1 MAFEGLVTELK
12 RLIRERVPGSQAKES
27 VESFDS
33 APFLLKVRFVSSA
46 RTFGSGITEE
56 YKDGQTI
63 VCEWEGQDLQV
74 AVMMMPSANDWVQ
87 GRTEGEKFE
96 LWARLLSYD
105 TLYDRAIFGHAL
117 EENVAEQAPAES
129 DPVSVQPEPESV
141 EETPPVQPQEVIRR
155 AVRQTARVKLPKK
168 ARTRKVSKQRRL
180 YGKSKDV
187 ASPKRNKQMFCGKP
201 RKLKVTKRP
210 GSGPK
215 RVGHAAPSRKPLK
228 RTLKSV
234 PKANPRRN
242 IQSAQLIQDPKFRVS
257 NSAVPVPPPNP
268 ADIVR
273 ILQKKKSRG
282 YAALTLDEHQ
292 ILHRAGFG
300 NVFKADIKYSKGC
313 RRGLAVFLF
322 LIWLPC
328 CLSSSA
334 TGLGLFC
341 FVSGILLLLPDFVK
355 FPDS

>member
-1 MAFEGLVTELK
+1 MAFEGLVTELR

-33 APFLLKVRFVSSA
+33 SPFLLKARFVSSA
-46 RTFGSGITEE
+46 RTFGSRITEE

-63 VCEWEGQDLQV
+63 VCDWEGQDLQV

-87 GRTEGEKFE
+87 GRTKDEKFE
-96 LWARLLSYD
+96 LWTRLLSYD

-117 EENVAEQAPAES
+117 EENVAEQAPPES
-129 DPVSVQPEPESV
+129 EPVSVESTPSPV
-141 EETPPVQPQEVIRR
+141 EETSPVQPQEVIRR
-155 AVRQTARVKLPKK
+155 AVRQAARVKLPKK

-210 GSGPK
+210 DSGPK
-215 RVGHAAPSRKPLK
+215 RVGHAAPFRKPLK
-228 RTLKSV
+228 RSLKSV
-234 PKANPRRN
+234 PKANPRRSV
-242 IQSAQLIQDPKFRVS
+242 QSAQLVRAPKFRVS
-257 NSAVPVPPPNP
+257 NSAVPVPPANP

-273 ILQKKKSRG
+273 ILKKKKSRG
-282 YAALTLDEHQ
+282 YRALTEDEHQ

-300 NVFKADIKYSKGC
+300 CAAEDEVEYSKGC
-313 RRGLAVFLF
+313 RRLFSAFLF
-322 LIWLPC
+322 VIWLPC
-328 CLSSSA
+328 CFSSDA
-334 TGLGLFC
+334 TGFGIFC
-341 FVSGILLLLPDFVK
+341 LVSGILLLFPDFVK
-355 FPDS
+355 FHDH

>member
-33 APFLLKVRFVSSA
+33 VPFLLKARFVSSS
-46 RTFGSGITEE
+46 RTFGSRITEE

-63 VCEWEGQDLQV
+63 VCDWEGQDLQV
-74 AVMMMPSANDWVQ
+74 AVMMMPSANDWTQ
-87 GRTEGEKFE
+87 GRNKGEKFE
-96 LWARLLSYD
+96 LWTRLLSYD

-117 EENVAEQAPAES
+117 EEDADEQPPPES
-129 DPVSVQPEPESV
+129 EPVSVEREPALV

-155 AVRQTARVKLPKK
+155 TVRQAARVKLPKK
-168 ARTRKVSKQRRL
+168 VRTRKVSKQRRL

-187 ASPKRNKQMFCGKP
+187 ASPKRNKQMFFGKP

-210 GSGPK
+210 GSNPK

-234 PKANPRRN
+234 PKANPRRSV
-242 IQSAQLIQDPKFRVS
+242 QSAQLVRAPKFRVS
-257 NSAVPVPPPNP
+257 NRAVPVSPPNP

-282 YAALTLDEHQ
+282 YAALTVDEHQ

-300 NVFKADIKYSKGC
+300 NVIEADVEYSKGC
-313 RRGLAVFLF
+313 RRLLAVFLF
-322 LIWLPC
+322 VIWLPC
-328 CLSSSA
+328 CFSSA
-334 TGLGLFC
+334 ATGFGIFC
-341 FVSGILLLLPDFVK
+341 LVSGILLLLPDFVK
-355 FPDS
+355 FHDP